1 VVDVVGEDALAVELD
16 DGEPLAVFGLEGGIA
31 GDFDLDE
38 LEGNFGPRLL
48 EDGAGPFAEVA
59 TRRGVEDDA
68 CR

>member
-1 VVDVVGEDALAVELD
+1 MDVVGEDALAVELD
-16 DGEPLAVFGLEGGIA
+16 DREPLAVLGLELRVSR
-31 GDFDLDE
+31 DVDLDE
-38 LEGNFGPRLL
+38 LERSLGPRLL